1 MRFHIRCRLW
11 AVAFTGAALLAVRTP
26 LSAQVADKTI
36 HTFVLFDQLEQRD
49 IRGAHPVAWDMIG
62 WVGGDFNRFWFKSS
76 GAHATRG
83 GGAEAELEALYGR
96 LVAPFWDLQIGARV
110 DTRVDDGAR
119 RTRVSAIAALE
130 GLAPYWFELEP
141 SVSISDRGDISA
153 EFKATYDLFVTQRLI
168 AQPRID
174 LRAAVQEV
182 RSFGVGSG
190 LNDAA
195 LGLRLRYE
203 FRRKL
208 APYVGINWTRSF
220 AGTAD
225 LARAAGERTSTAAL
239 VGGIRV
245 WF

>member
-1 MRFHIRCRLW
+1 MRVHIRPWLS
-11 AVAFTGAALLAVRTP
+11 AAALAAAALLAVRTP
-26 LSAQVADKTI
+26 LFAQVEDKTI
-36 HTFVLFDQLEQRD
+36 RTFVLFDQLERRD

-83 GGAEAELEALYGR
+83 GGAEAEFEALYGR
-96 LVAPFWDLQIGARV
+96 LVAQFWDLQVGVRV
-110 DTRVDDGAR
+110 DTRMDDGAR

-141 SVSISDRGDISA
+141 SLSISERGDISA

-195 LGLRLRYE
+195 VGLRLRYE

-208 APYVGINWTRSF
+208 APYVGVDWKRSF

-225 LARAAGERTSTAAL
+225 LARAAGERTSTTAFL
-239 VGGIRV
+239 GGIRV

>member
-1 MRFHIRCRLW
+1 MRVHIRRRLC
-11 AVAFTGAALLAVRTP
+11 AAAFIGAALLAVRTP
-26 LSAQVADKTI
+26 LSAQVADNAI
-36 HTFVLFDQLEQRD
+36 RTFVLFDQLEQRD
-49 IRGAHPVAWDMIG
+49 VRGAHPVAWDIIG

-83 GGAEAELEALYGR
+83 GGADAEFEALYGR

-119 RTRVSAIAALE
+119 RTRASALVALE

-141 SVSISDRGDISA
+141 SLSISDRGDIAA

-168 AQPRID
+168 VQPRLD

-195 LGLRLRYE
+195 IGLRLRYE
-203 FRRKL
+203 LRRKL
-208 APYVGINWTRSF
+208 APYAGINWTRSF

-239 VGGIRV
+239 LGGIRV

>member
-1 MRFHIRCRLW
+1 MRIHIRRRLW
-11 AVAFTGAALLAVRTP
+11 AAAFAGAALLAVRTP
-26 LSAQVADKTI
+26 AAAQVADHAI
-36 HTFVLFDQLEQRD
+36 RTFVLFDQLEQRD
-49 IRGAHPVAWDMIG
+49 VRGAHPVAWDMIA
-62 WVGGDFNRFWFKSS
+62 WAGGDFNRFWIKSS

-83 GGAEAELEALYGR
+83 GGAEAEFEALYGR

-110 DTRVDDGAR
+110 DTRVHDGDR
-119 RTRVSAIAALE
+119 RSRVSAIAALE

-141 SVSISDRGDISA
+141 SLAISDRGDISA

-168 AQPRID
+168 VQPRLD

-195 LGLRLRYE
+195 IGLRLRYE
-203 FRRKL
+203 VRRKF
-208 APYVGINWTRSF
+208 APYVGVDWKQSF
-220 AGTAD
+220 GGTAD
-225 LARAAGERTSTAAL
+225 LARASGERTSITAFL
-239 VGGIRV
+239 GGVRV

>member
-1 MRFHIRCRLW
+1 MRVSIRRRLW
-11 AVAFTGAALLAVRTP
+11 AAALVGAGLLAVRTP
-26 LSAQVADKTI
+26 AAAQVADQAI
-36 HTFVLFDQLEQRD
+36 RTFVLFDELEQRD
-49 IRGAHPVAWDMIG
+49 VRGAHPVAWDMIG

-83 GGAEAELEALYGR
+83 GGAEAEFEALYGR
-96 LVAPFWDLQIGARV
+96 LVAPFWDLQVGARV
-110 DTRVDDGAR
+110 DTRMDDGAR

-141 SVSISDRGDISA
+141 SLIISDRGDISA

-168 AQPRID
+168 VQPRID
-174 LRAAVQEV
+174 VRAAVQEV

-190 LNDAA
+190 LNDAGI
-195 LGLRLRYE
+195 GLRVRYE

-208 APYVGINWTRSF
+208 APYVGVSWNHSF
-220 AGTAD
+220 AGTAN

-239 VGGIRV
+239 IGGIRI
-245 WF
+245 WY